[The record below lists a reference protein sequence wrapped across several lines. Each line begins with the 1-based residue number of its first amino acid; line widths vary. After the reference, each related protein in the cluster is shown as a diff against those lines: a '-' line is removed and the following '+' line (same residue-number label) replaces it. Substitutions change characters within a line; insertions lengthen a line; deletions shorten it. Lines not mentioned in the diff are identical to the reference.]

1 MKATPSYLFF
11 FRALFLLGLAGFY
24 GCTRDNICLTPT
36 LINMR
41 GGFYRADT
49 SNTLRDSLQENAFIL
64 FGGDTLYIQVLKK
77 SANLAFPLS
86 QKSDSVTF
94 YFIADSSNIIPGKI
108 DTISLFYQRELQFI
122 SAACGFQT
130 FYKINQVNYS
140 QQVIDSIAIATS
152 EVNTDLNTEHLKII
166 LKP

>member
-1 MKATPSYLFF
+1 MNAKKSYLKFL
-11 FRALFLLGLAGFY
+11 RALLLLGFAGFCS
-24 GCTRDNICLTPT
+24 CTQENICLTPT

-49 SNTLRDSLQENAFIL
+49 SNALLDSLQENAFIL
-64 FGGDTLYIQVLKK
+64 FGRDTLYIQVLKK
-77 SANLAFPLS
+77 SANFAFPLS
-86 QKSDSVTF
+86 QKSDSITF
-94 YFIADSSNIIPGKI
+94 YFVADSSNIVPNKI

-130 FYKINQVNYS
+130 FYKINQVQYS
-140 QQVIDSIAIATS
+140 KQVIDSIAMAGST
-152 EVNTDLNTEHLKII
+152 VNTDLNAEHLKII

>member
-1 MKATPSYLFF
+1 MKAKQSYLIF
-11 FRALFLLGLAGFY
+11 FRALLLLGLAGFY

-64 FGGDTLYIQVLKK
+64 FGGTLYIQVLKK

-94 YFIADSSNIIPGKI
+94 YFVADSSNIIPGKI

-130 FYKINQVNYS
+130 LYKINQVNYS

-152 EVNTDLNTEHLKII
+152 EVNTDLNTEHIKII